1 MQYFTGK
8 EHGTWAA
15 INASVVD
22 PPRKSVWD
30 NADFKAVMDKAPGY
44 LDTFNTIIAH
54 TSVKFTPQPYFD
66 ESTTNWAATLQKIVL
81 QGADPKSAM
90 TELAKSITRNTSKLK
105 LEVPEKKPGAS
116 R

>member
-1 MQYFTGK
+1 
-8 EHGTWAA
+8 
-15 INASVVD
+15 
-22 PPRKSVWD
+22 
-30 NADFKAVMDKAPGY
+30 
-44 LDTFNTIIAH
+44 
-54 TSVKFTPQPYFD
+54 
-66 ESTTNWAATLQKIVL
+66 L